1 MTKKRVLGWVVVIF
15 LIFWLVTNP
24 AGSADAVRGV
34 GDALITFFR
43 SVAEFFG
50 RLFSGVSTA

>member
-1 MTKKRVLGWVVVIF
+1 MTKKKVLGWLVVIF
-15 LIFWLVTNP
+15 LVFWLVTNP

-34 GDALITFFR
+34 GEALITFFQ

-50 RLFSGVSTA
+50 RLFAGTEA

>member
-1 MTKKRVLGWVVVIF
+1 MTKKKGLGWLVVIF

-24 AGSADAVRGV
+24 SGSADAVRGV
-34 GDALITFFR
+34 GAALVTFFH

-50 RLFSGVSTA
+50 RLFSSVTAG